1 MRRDRKELMKK
12 ELSLF
17 SAFSIAAGAMI
28 SSGLF
33 VLPGLAY
40 SLTGPSVIIAYFLA
54 GLLMVP
60 TIFAKAELATAM
72 PKAGGTYFYINRIIG
87 TPAGFAAGIANW
99 FSIASKSAF
108 ALVGI
113 GTFALLF
120 NPHLSEFHIR
130 LIAASFTLLFTLLN
144 IISTRHS
151 GKLQSLLVIFLLA
164 ILGLFM
170 IFGYPAMTSQHFHF
184 FFRKGYAALFA
195 ATGMVFI
202 SFGGLT
208 KIADMAE
215 EIRDSARNLPKAM
228 LYAFVTVNVIY
239 VIVVAIVVGVL
250 PHNSL
255 ITTLT
260 PVSDAAGVFFGLPGR
275 LLLALAA
282 IFAFIT
288 TANAGIMSAS
298 RSPLA
303 MSRDSLLPSLMS
315 KISRRFKTPYISILF
330 TGLFILVS
338 ILLLHIKDLVKIASA
353 FMLLLFIFD
362 NLSLIIIR
370 YSRVR
375 NYRPSFKAPLFP
387 LLQLFA
393 IASYIYLIIEM
404 GSKTLL
410 LMGLFLMFTLG
421 AYLIFARKCVH
432 TQSALVLMA
441 ERMMD
446 KNLSADSS
454 TRELEQELLMI
465 LQDRDDITEDRF
477 DKLIRRSLVMDVDEP
492 LGREAFFGLLADKL
506 ASRLSLS
513 REEIISQFCK
523 REKTSSTNI
532 IPGIAIPHIIIPG
545 KEKFE
550 IVLARSR
557 AGIEWEKESPPVH
570 AVFVLLGTADER
582 TYHLRA
588 LMAVAQLLQEES
600 FLERW
605 NKACDCEDLRS
616 TILLMPRQRD

>member
-1 MRRDRKELMKK
+1 MKK

-17 SAFSIAAGAMI
+17 NAFSIAAGAMI

-40 SLTGPSVIIAYFLA
+40 SMTGPSVVVAYFLA
-54 GLLMVP
+54 GILMIP

-130 LIAASFTLLFTLLN
+130 LIAAFFTVFFTLLN
-144 IISTRHS
+144 LVSTKHS
-151 GKLQSLLVIFLLA
+151 GKLQSVLVVFLLA

-170 IFGYPAMTSQHFHF
+170 IFGYPAMRSQHFHF
-184 FFRKGYAALFA
+184 FLRKGYAALFA

-215 EIRDSARNLPKAM
+215 EIKDSARNLPKAM
-228 LYAFVTVNVIY
+228 LYAFVSVNIIY

-260 PVSDAAGVFFGLPGR
+260 PVSDAAGVFSGLPGR

-298 RSPLA
+298 RSPMA
-303 MSRDSLLPSLMS
+303 MSRDGLLPPLIS
-315 KISRRFKTPYISILF
+315 KVSRRFKTPYISVLL
-330 TGLFILVS
+330 TGLFILIS

-370 YSRVR
+370 YSRIR

-387 LLQLFA
+387 LLQLTA
-393 IASYIYLIIEM
+393 IAAYVYLIIEM
-404 GSKTLL
+404 GSKTLF
-410 LMGLFLMFTLG
+410 LMGLFLFFIG
-421 AYLIFARKCVH
+421 VAYLLFARKCAH

-441 ERMMD
+441 ERIMD
-446 KNLSADSS
+446 KNLGADSS
-454 TRELEQELLMI
+454 TRELEKELLMI

-477 DKLIRRSLVMDVDEP
+477 DKLIKRSLVLDIDKQMD
-492 LGREAFFGLLADKL
+492 REEFFGLLAEKL
-506 ASRLSLS
+506 TQRLDLS
-513 REEIISQFCK
+513 REEIIDQFCK
-523 REKTSSTNI
+523 RERASSTNI

-545 KEKFE
+545 EGKFE

-557 AGIEWEKESPPVH
+557 EGILWEKEAPPVH
-570 AVFVLLGTADER
+570 AVFILLGTADER
-582 TYHLRA
+582 TFHLRA
-588 LMAVAQLLQEES
+588 LMAVAQLLQESS
-600 FLERW
+600 FLDHW
-605 NKACDCEDLRS
+605 NKARDCEDLRS

>member
-1 MRRDRKELMKK
+1 MKK

-17 SAFSIAAGAMI
+17 NAFSIAAGAMI

-40 SLTGPSVIIAYFLA
+40 SMTGPSVVVAYFLA
-54 GLLMVP
+54 GMLMIP

-130 LIAASFTLLFTLLN
+130 LIAAFFTVFFTLLN
-144 IISTRHS
+144 LVSTKHS
-151 GKLQSLLVIFLLA
+151 GKLQSVLVVFLLA

-170 IFGYPAMTSQHFHF
+170 IFGYPAMRSQHFNF
-184 FFRKGYAALFA
+184 FLRKGYAALFA

-215 EIRDSARNLPKAM
+215 EIKDSARNLPKAM
-228 LYAFVTVNVIY
+228 LYAFVSVNIIY

-260 PVSDAAGVFFGLPGR
+260 PVSDAAGVFSGLPGR

-298 RSPLA
+298 RSPMA
-303 MSRDSLLPSLMS
+303 MSRDGLLPPLIS
-315 KISRRFKTPYISILF
+315 KVSRRFKTPYISVLL
-330 TGLFILVS
+330 TGLFILIS

-370 YSRVR
+370 YSRIR

-387 LLQLFA
+387 LLQLAA
-393 IASYIYLIIEM
+393 IAAYIYLIIEM
-404 GSKTLL
+404 GSKTLF
-410 LMGLFLMFTLG
+410 LMGLFLFFIG
-421 AYLIFARKCVH
+421 AAYLLFARKCAH

-441 ERMMD
+441 ERIMD
-446 KNLSADSS
+446 KNLGADSS
-454 TRELEQELLMI
+454 TRELEKELLMI

-477 DKLIRRSLVMDVDEP
+477 DKLIKRSLVLDIDKQMD
-492 LGREAFFGLLADKL
+492 REEFFGLLAEKL
-506 ASRLSLS
+506 TQRLDLS
-513 REEIISQFCK
+513 REEIIDQFCK
-523 REKTSSTNI
+523 REMASSTNI

-545 KEKFE
+545 EGKFE

-557 AGIEWEKESPPVH
+557 EGILWEKEAPPVH
-570 AVFVLLGTADER
+570 AVFILLGTADER

-588 LMAVAQLLQEES
+588 LMAVAQLLQESS
-600 FLERW
+600 FLDHW
-605 NKACDCEDLRS
+605 NKARDCEDLRS

>member
-1 MRRDRKELMKK
+1 MKK

-17 SAFSIAAGAMI
+17 NAFSIAAGAMI

-40 SLTGPSVIIAYFLA
+40 SMTGPSVVVAYFLA
-54 GLLMVP
+54 GILMIP

-130 LIAASFTLLFTLLN
+130 LIAAFFTVFFTLLN
-144 IISTRHS
+144 LVSTKHS
-151 GKLQSLLVIFLLA
+151 GKLQSVLVVFLLA

-170 IFGYPAMTSQHFHF
+170 IFGYPAMRSQHFHF
-184 FFRKGYAALFA
+184 FLRKGYAALFA

-215 EIRDSARNLPKAM
+215 EIKDSARNLPKAM
-228 LYAFVTVNVIY
+228 LYAFVSVNIIY

-260 PVSDAAGVFFGLPGR
+260 PVSDAAGVFSGLPGR

-298 RSPLA
+298 RSPMA
-303 MSRDSLLPSLMS
+303 MSRDGLLPPLIS
-315 KISRRFKTPYISILF
+315 KVSRRFKTPYISVLL
-330 TGLFILVS
+330 TGLFILIS

-370 YSRVR
+370 YSRIR

-387 LLQLFA
+387 LLQLAA
-393 IASYIYLIIEM
+393 IAAYIYLIIEM
-404 GSKTLL
+404 GSKTLF
-410 LMGLFLMFTLG
+410 LMGLFLFFIG
-421 AYLIFARKCVH
+421 AAYLLFARKCAH

-441 ERMMD
+441 ERIMD
-446 KNLSADSS
+446 KNLGADSS
-454 TRELEQELLMI
+454 TRELEKELLMI
-465 LQDRDDITEDRF
+465 LQDRDDIIEDRF
-477 DKLIRRSLVMDVDEP
+477 DKLIKRSLVLDIDKQMD
-492 LGREAFFGLLADKL
+492 REEFFGLLAEKL
-506 ASRLSLS
+506 TQRLDLS
-513 REEIISQFCK
+513 REEIIDQFCK
-523 REKTSSTNI
+523 RERGSSTNI

-545 KEKFE
+545 EGKFE

-557 AGIEWEKESPPVH
+557 EGILWEKEAPPVH
-570 AVFVLLGTADER
+570 AVFILLGTADER

-588 LMAVAQLLQEES
+588 LMAVAQLLQESS
-600 FLERW
+600 FLDHW
-605 NKACDCEDLRS
+605 NKARDCEDLRS

>member
-1 MRRDRKELMKK
+1 MKK

-17 SAFSIAAGAMI
+17 NAFSIAAGAMI

-40 SLTGPSVIIAYFLA
+40 SMTGPSVVVAYFLA
-54 GLLMVP
+54 GMLMIP

-130 LIAASFTLLFTLLN
+130 LIAAFFTVIFTLLN
-144 IISTRHS
+144 LVSTKHS
-151 GKLQSLLVIFLLA
+151 GKLQSVLVVFLLA

-170 IFGYPAMTSQHFHF
+170 IFGYPAMRSQHFNF
-184 FFRKGYAALFA
+184 FLRKGYAALFA

-215 EIRDSARNLPKAM
+215 EIKDSARNLPKAM
-228 LYAFVTVNVIY
+228 LYAFVSVNIIY

-260 PVSDAAGVFFGLPGR
+260 PVSDAAGVFSGLPGR

-298 RSPLA
+298 RSPMA
-303 MSRDSLLPSLMS
+303 MSRDGLLPPLIS
-315 KISRRFKTPYISILF
+315 KVSRRFKTPYISVLL
-330 TGLFILVS
+330 TGLFILIS

-370 YSRVR
+370 YSRIR

-387 LLQLFA
+387 LLQLAA
-393 IASYIYLIIEM
+393 IAAYIYLIIEM
-404 GSKTLL
+404 GSKTLF
-410 LMGLFLMFTLG
+410 LMGLFLFFIG
-421 AYLIFARKCVH
+421 AAYLLFARKCAH

-441 ERMMD
+441 ERIMD
-446 KNLSADSS
+446 KNLGADSS
-454 TRELEQELLMI
+454 TRELEKELLMI

-477 DKLIRRSLVMDVDEP
+477 DKLIKRSLVLDIDKQMD
-492 LGREAFFGLLADKL
+492 REEFFGLLAEKL
-506 ASRLSLS
+506 TQRLDLS
-513 REEIISQFCK
+513 REEIIDQFCK
-523 REKTSSTNI
+523 REMASSTNI

-545 KEKFE
+545 EGKFE

-557 AGIEWEKESPPVH
+557 EGILWEKEAPPVH
-570 AVFVLLGTADER
+570 AVFILLGTADER

-588 LMAVAQLLQEES
+588 LMAVAQLLQESS
-600 FLERW
+600 FLDHW
-605 NKACDCEDLRS
+605 NKARDCEDLRS

>member
-1 MRRDRKELMKK
+1 MKK

-17 SAFSIAAGAMI
+17 NAFSIAAGAMI

-40 SLTGPSVIIAYFLA
+40 SMTGPSVVVAYFLA
-54 GLLMVP
+54 GILMIP

-120 NPHLSEFHIR
+120 NPHLSEFHTR
-130 LIAASFTLLFTLLN
+130 LIAAFFTVFFTLLN
-144 IISTRHS
+144 LVSTKHS
-151 GKLQSLLVIFLLA
+151 GKLQSVLVVFLLA

-170 IFGYPAMTSQHFHF
+170 IFGYPAMRSQHFHF
-184 FFRKGYAALFA
+184 FLRKGYAALFA

-215 EIRDSARNLPKAM
+215 EIKDSARNLPKAM
-228 LYAFVTVNVIY
+228 LYAFVSVNIIY

-260 PVSDAAGVFFGLPGR
+260 PVSDAAGVFSGLPGR

-298 RSPLA
+298 RSPMA
-303 MSRDSLLPSLMS
+303 MSRDGLLPPLIS
-315 KISRRFKTPYISILF
+315 KVSRRFKTPYISVLL
-330 TGLFILVS
+330 TGLFILIS

-370 YSRVR
+370 YSRIR

-387 LLQLFA
+387 LLQLTA
-393 IASYIYLIIEM
+393 IAAYVYLIIEM
-404 GSKTLL
+404 GSKTLF
-410 LMGLFLMFTLG
+410 LMGLFLFFIG
-421 AYLIFARKCVH
+421 VAYLLFARKCAH

-441 ERMMD
+441 ERIMD
-446 KNLSADSS
+446 RNLGADSS
-454 TRELEQELLMI
+454 TRELEKELLMI

-477 DKLIRRSLVMDVDEP
+477 DKLIKRSLVLDIDKQMD
-492 LGREAFFGLLADKL
+492 REEFFGLLAEKL
-506 ASRLSLS
+506 TQRLDLS
-513 REEIISQFCK
+513 REEIIDQFCK
-523 REKTSSTNI
+523 RERASSTNI

-545 KEKFE
+545 EGKFE

-557 AGIEWEKESPPVH
+557 EGILWEKEAPPVH
-570 AVFVLLGTADER
+570 AVFILLGTADER
-582 TYHLRA
+582 TFHLRA
-588 LMAVAQLLQEES
+588 LMAVAQLLQESS
-600 FLERW
+600 FLDHW
-605 NKACDCEDLRS
+605 NKARDCEDLRS

>member
-1 MRRDRKELMKK
+1 MKK

-17 SAFSIAAGAMI
+17 NAFSIAAGAMI

-40 SLTGPSVIIAYFLA
+40 SMTGPSVVVAYFLA
-54 GLLMVP
+54 GMLMIP

-130 LIAASFTLLFTLLN
+130 LIAAFFTVFFTLLN
-144 IISTRHS
+144 LVSTKHS
-151 GKLQSLLVIFLLA
+151 GKLQSVLVVFLLA

-170 IFGYPAMTSQHFHF
+170 IFGYPAMRSQHFNF
-184 FFRKGYAALFA
+184 FLRKGYAALFA

-215 EIRDSARNLPKAM
+215 EIKDSARNLPKAM
-228 LYAFVTVNVIY
+228 LYAFVSVNIIY

-260 PVSDAAGVFFGLPGR
+260 PVSDAAGVFSGLPGR

-298 RSPLA
+298 RSPMA
-303 MSRDSLLPSLMS
+303 MSRDGLLPPLIS
-315 KISRRFKTPYISILF
+315 KVSRRFKTPYISVLL
-330 TGLFILVS
+330 TGLFILIS

-370 YSRVR
+370 YSRIR

-387 LLQLFA
+387 LLQLAA
-393 IASYIYLIIEM
+393 IAAYIYLIIEM
-404 GSKTLL
+404 GSKTLF
-410 LMGLFLMFTLG
+410 LMGLFLFFIG
-421 AYLIFARKCVH
+421 AAYLLFARKCAH

-441 ERMMD
+441 ERIMD
-446 KNLSADSS
+446 KNLGADSS
-454 TRELEQELLMI
+454 TRELEKELLMI

-477 DKLIRRSLVMDVDEP
+477 DKLIKRSLVLDIDKQMD
-492 LGREAFFGLLADKL
+492 REEFFGLLAEKL
-506 ASRLSLS
+506 TQRLGLS
-513 REEIISQFCK
+513 REEIIDQFCK
-523 REKTSSTNI
+523 REMASSTNI

-545 KEKFE
+545 EGKFE

-557 AGIEWEKESPPVH
+557 EGILWEKEAPPVH
-570 AVFVLLGTADER
+570 AVFILLGTADER

-588 LMAVAQLLQEES
+588 LMAVAQLLQESS
-600 FLERW
+600 FLDHW
-605 NKACDCEDLRS
+605 NKARDCEDLRS

>member
-1 MRRDRKELMKK
+1 MKGDRKEIMKK

-40 SLTGPSVIIAYFLA
+40 SLTGPSVVIAYFLA
-54 GLLMVP
+54 GLFMVP
-60 TIFAKAELATAM
+60 TIFAKAELSTAM

-113 GTFALLF
+113 GAFALLF

-130 LIAASFTLLFTLLN
+130 LIAASFTLFFTFLN
-144 IISTRHS
+144 LVSTRYS
-151 GKLQSLLVIFLLA
+151 GKLQSMLVIFLLT

-170 IFGYPAMTSQHFHF
+170 IFGYPAMKLQHFHF
-184 FFRKGYAALFA
+184 FLRKGYTGLFA

-228 LYAFVTVNVIY
+228 LYAFTTVNVIY
-239 VIVVAIVVGVL
+239 VVIVAIIVGVL

-260 PVSDAAGVFFGLPGR
+260 PVSDAAEVFFGFPGK

-282 IFAFIT
+282 MFAFIT

-303 MSRDSLLPSLMS
+303 MSRDNLLPPLMS
-315 KISRRFKTPYISILF
+315 KISSRFKTPYVSILF

-338 ILLLHIKDLVKIASA
+338 ILLLHIKELVKVASA

-370 YSRVR
+370 YSRIR

-387 LLQLFA
+387 FLQLAA
-393 IASYIYLIIEM
+393 IAAYIYLIIEM
-404 GSKTLL
+404 GSKTLFL
-410 LMGLFLMFTLG
+410 IVLFLLFTLG
-421 AYLIFARKCVH
+421 AYLLFARKSIH
-432 TQSALVLMA
+432 TQSALVLMV

-446 KNLSADSS
+446 KKLGADST
-454 TRELEQELLMI
+454 TRELENELLMI
-465 LQDRDDITEDRF
+465 LQERDDITEDRF
-477 DKLIRRSLVMDVDEP
+477 DRLIKKSLVLDIEKALD
-492 LGREAFFGLLADKL
+492 RESFFNLLADQL
-506 ASRLSLS
+506 TSRLGLS
-513 REEIISQFCK
+513 REEIVSQFCN
-523 REKTSSTNI
+523 RERTSSTNI

-550 IVLARSR
+550 IVLARSKK
-557 AGIEWEKESPPVH
+557 GIKWKKDAPPVH

-588 LMAVAQLLQEES
+588 LMAVAQLLQENS
-600 FLERW
+600 FLDHW
-605 NKACDCEDLRS
+605 NKARDCEDLRS

>member
-1 MRRDRKELMKK
+1 MKK

-17 SAFSIAAGAMI
+17 NAFSIAAGAMI

-40 SLTGPSVIIAYFLA
+40 SMTGPSVVVAYFLA
-54 GLLMVP
+54 GMLMIP

-130 LIAASFTLLFTLLN
+130 LIAAFFTVFFTLLN
-144 IISTRHS
+144 LVSTKHS
-151 GKLQSLLVIFLLA
+151 GKLQSVLVVFLLA

-170 IFGYPAMTSQHFHF
+170 IFGYPAMRSQHFHF
-184 FFRKGYAALFA
+184 FLRKGYAALFA

-215 EIRDSARNLPKAM
+215 EIKDSARNLPKAM
-228 LYAFVTVNVIY
+228 LYAFVSVNIIY

-260 PVSDAAGVFFGLPGR
+260 PVSDAAGVFSGLPGR

-298 RSPLA
+298 RSPMA
-303 MSRDSLLPSLMS
+303 MSRDGLLPPLIS
-315 KISRRFKTPYISILF
+315 KVSRRFKTPYISVLL
-330 TGLFILVS
+330 TGLFILIS

-370 YSRVR
+370 YSRIR

-387 LLQLFA
+387 LLQLTA
-393 IASYIYLIIEM
+393 IAAYVYLIIEM
-404 GSKTLL
+404 GSKTLF
-410 LMGLFLMFTLG
+410 LMGLFLFFIG
-421 AYLIFARKCVH
+421 VAYLLFARKCAH

-441 ERMMD
+441 ERIMD
-446 KNLSADSS
+446 RNLGADSS
-454 TRELEQELLMI
+454 TRELEKELLMI

-477 DKLIRRSLVMDVDEP
+477 DKLIKRSLVLDIDKQMD
-492 LGREAFFGLLADKL
+492 REEFFGLLAEKL
-506 ASRLSLS
+506 TQRLDLS
-513 REEIISQFCK
+513 REEIIDQFCK
-523 REKTSSTNI
+523 RERASSTNI

-545 KEKFE
+545 EGKFE

-557 AGIEWEKESPPVH
+557 EGILWEKEAPPVH
-570 AVFVLLGTADER
+570 AVFILLGTADER
-582 TYHLRA
+582 TFHLRA
-588 LMAVAQLLQEES
+588 LMAVAQLLQESS
-600 FLERW
+600 FLDHW
-605 NKACDCEDLRS
+605 NKARDCEDLRS

>member
-1 MRRDRKELMKK
+1 MKK

-17 SAFSIAAGAMI
+17 NAFSIAAGAMI

-40 SLTGPSVIIAYFLA
+40 SMTGPSVVVAYFLA
-54 GLLMVP
+54 GILMIP

-130 LIAASFTLLFTLLN
+130 LIAAFFTVFFTLLN
-144 IISTRHS
+144 LVSTKHS
-151 GKLQSLLVIFLLA
+151 GKLQSVLVVFLLA

-170 IFGYPAMTSQHFHF
+170 IFGYPAMRSQHFHF
-184 FFRKGYAALFA
+184 FLRKGYAALFA

-215 EIRDSARNLPKAM
+215 EIKDSARNLPKAM
-228 LYAFVTVNVIY
+228 LYAFVSVNIIY

-260 PVSDAAGVFFGLPGR
+260 PVSDAAGVFSGLPGR

-298 RSPLA
+298 RSPMA
-303 MSRDSLLPSLMS
+303 MSRDGLLPPLIS
-315 KISRRFKTPYISILF
+315 KVSRRFKTPYISVLL
-330 TGLFILVS
+330 TGLFILIS

-370 YSRVR
+370 YSRIR

-387 LLQLFA
+387 LLQLTA
-393 IASYIYLIIEM
+393 IAAYVYLIIEM
-404 GSKTLL
+404 GSKTLF
-410 LMGLFLMFTLG
+410 LMGLFLFFIG
-421 AYLIFARKCVH
+421 VAYLLFARKCAH

-441 ERMMD
+441 ERIMD
-446 KNLSADSS
+446 RNLGADSS
-454 TRELEQELLMI
+454 TRELEKELLMI

-477 DKLIRRSLVMDVDEP
+477 DKLIKRSLVLDIDKQMD
-492 LGREAFFGLLADKL
+492 REEFFGLLAEKL
-506 ASRLSLS
+506 TQRLDLS
-513 REEIISQFCK
+513 REEIIDQFCK
-523 REKTSSTNI
+523 RERASSTNI

-545 KEKFE
+545 EGKFE

-557 AGIEWEKESPPVH
+557 EGILWEKEAPPVH
-570 AVFVLLGTADER
+570 AVFILLGTADER
-582 TYHLRA
+582 TFHLRA
-588 LMAVAQLLQEES
+588 LMAVAQLLQESS
-600 FLERW
+600 FLDHW
-605 NKACDCEDLRS
+605 NKARDCEDLRS

>member
-1 MRRDRKELMKK
+1 MKK

-17 SAFSIAAGAMI
+17 NAFSIAAGAMI

-40 SLTGPSVIIAYFLA
+40 SMTGPSVVVAYFLA
-54 GLLMVP
+54 GMLMIP

-130 LIAASFTLLFTLLN
+130 LIAAFFTVFFTLLN
-144 IISTRHS
+144 LVSTKHS
-151 GKLQSLLVIFLLA
+151 GKLQSVLVVFLLA

-170 IFGYPAMTSQHFHF
+170 IFGYPAMRSQHFHF
-184 FFRKGYAALFA
+184 FLRKGYAALFA

-215 EIRDSARNLPKAM
+215 EIKDSARNLPKAM
-228 LYAFVTVNVIY
+228 LYAFVSVNIIY

-260 PVSDAAGVFFGLPGR
+260 PVSDAAGVFSGLPGR

-298 RSPLA
+298 RSPMA
-303 MSRDSLLPSLMS
+303 MSRDGLLPPLIS
-315 KISRRFKTPYISILF
+315 KVSRRFKTPYISVLL
-330 TGLFILVS
+330 TGLFILIS

-370 YSRVR
+370 YSRIR

-387 LLQLFA
+387 LLQLTA
-393 IASYIYLIIEM
+393 IAAYVYLIIEM
-404 GSKTLL
+404 GSKTLF
-410 LMGLFLMFTLG
+410 LMGLFLFFIG
-421 AYLIFARKCVH
+421 VAYLLFARKCAH

-441 ERMMD
+441 ERIMD
-446 KNLSADSS
+446 KNLGADSS
-454 TRELEQELLMI
+454 TRELEKELLMI

-477 DKLIRRSLVMDVDEP
+477 DKLIKRSLVLDIDKQMD
-492 LGREAFFGLLADKL
+492 REEFFGLLAEKL
-506 ASRLSLS
+506 TQRLDLS
-513 REEIISQFCK
+513 REEIIDQFCK
-523 REKTSSTNI
+523 RERASSTNI

-545 KEKFE
+545 EGKFE

-557 AGIEWEKESPPVH
+557 EGILWEKEAPPVH
-570 AVFVLLGTADER
+570 AVFILLGTADER
-582 TYHLRA
+582 TFHLRA
-588 LMAVAQLLQEES
+588 LMAVAQLLQESS
-600 FLERW
+600 FLDHW
-605 NKACDCEDLRS
+605 NKARDCEDLRS

>member
-1 MRRDRKELMKK
+1 MKK

-17 SAFSIAAGAMI
+17 NAFSIAAGAMI

-40 SLTGPSVIIAYFLA
+40 SMTGPSVVVAYFLA
-54 GLLMVP
+54 GMLMIP

-130 LIAASFTLLFTLLN
+130 LIAAFFTVFFTLLN
-144 IISTRHS
+144 LVSTKHS
-151 GKLQSLLVIFLLA
+151 GKLQSVLVVFLLA

-170 IFGYPAMTSQHFHF
+170 IFGYPAMRSQHFHF
-184 FFRKGYAALFA
+184 FLRKGYAALFA

-215 EIRDSARNLPKAM
+215 EIKDSARNLPKAM
-228 LYAFVTVNVIY
+228 LYAFVSVNIIY

-260 PVSDAAGVFFGLPGR
+260 PVSDAAGVFSGLPGR

-298 RSPLA
+298 RSPMA
-303 MSRDSLLPSLMS
+303 MSRDGLLPPLIS
-315 KISRRFKTPYISILF
+315 KVSRRFKTPYISVLL
-330 TGLFILVS
+330 TGLFILIS

-370 YSRVR
+370 YSRIR

-387 LLQLFA
+387 LLQLTA
-393 IASYIYLIIEM
+393 IAAYVYLIIEM
-404 GSKTLL
+404 GSKTLF
-410 LMGLFLMFTLG
+410 LMGLFLFFIG
-421 AYLIFARKCVH
+421 VAYLLFARKCAH

-441 ERMMD
+441 ERIMD
-446 KNLSADSS
+446 KNLGADSS
-454 TRELEQELLMI
+454 TRELEKELLLI

-477 DKLIRRSLVMDVDEP
+477 DKLIKRSLVLDIDKQMD
-492 LGREAFFGLLADKL
+492 REEFFGLLAEKL
-506 ASRLSLS
+506 TQRLDLS
-513 REEIISQFCK
+513 REEIIDQFCK
-523 REKTSSTNI
+523 RERASSTNI

-545 KEKFE
+545 EGKFE

-557 AGIEWEKESPPVH
+557 EGILWEKEAPPVH
-570 AVFVLLGTADER
+570 AVFILLGTADER
-582 TYHLRA
+582 TFHLRA
-588 LMAVAQLLQEES
+588 LMAVAQLLQESS
-600 FLERW
+600 FLDHW
-605 NKACDCEDLRS
+605 NKARDCEDLRS